1 MSIFGDFFKK
11 EAPLLGLQGS
21 GGGLGFLTGSGRG
34 ITDEMP
40 ILTTNASGTS
50 AIGGVNDDLFAS
62 SLQFAI
68 PCGTSSGINL
78 TDQNPSGR
86 TSALRNITNGG
97 SLSGNTS
104 ISKYYGGSLY
114 IQGGAQGSFST
125 NVWNSIGSGPFTVEM
140 WVYLASSSMS
150 EGYGSTII
158 SCRGGGD
165 NSTGW
170 YSVGFGGI
178 AGNVPKLFMNMSGG
192 INHTISDDGSN
203 AQFPSGVWTHIAQ
216 TKDSSNNI
224 RTYRNGIKIAQGNS
238 SQSLNNVNRGLI
250 GGHDYEAFGSF
261 QSFYLNDIRIY
272 NTAKY
277 TGDSFTLF

>member
-1 MSIFGDFFKK
+1 MFEKYKK
-11 EAPLLGLQGS
+11 EKPLLGLVGL
-21 GGGLGFLTGSGRG
+21 GGGATNLLFGAGAPLP
-34 ITDEMP
+34 DELP
-40 ILTTNASGTS
+40 ILKTNPSGTS
-50 AIGGVNDDLFAS
+50 AIGGLNVDLFAS

-86 TSALRNITNGG
+86 ISGLRNITNGG

-114 IQGGAQGSFST
+114 ITGGATGSFST
-125 NVWNSIGSGPFTVEM
+125 AVWNSIGSGPFTVEM
-140 WVYLASSSMS
+140 WVYLASTSMS

-158 SCRGGGD
+158 SSRGGGD
-165 NSTGW
+165 NSAGW
-170 YSVGFGGI
+170 YAVGFGGLS
-178 AGNVPKLFMNMSGG
+178 GGVPGLFMNISGG
-192 INHTISDDGSN
+192 VSHYISNNGAQ
-203 AQFPSGVWTHIAQ
+203 AQFPANVWTHIAQ
-216 TKDSSNNI
+216 TKDSSNDV

-238 SQSLNNVNRGLI
+238 SQALNNVNRGLI
-250 GGHDYEAFGSF
+250 GGHDYENYGSF

-277 TGDSFTLF
+277 TGNSFNLFL